1 MIEIFNLRLLGG
13 AIIVLFVY
21 FTPMFKDSTGAYPL
35 VFFLILILV
44 NIPESSLNSIQNV
57 ALLSFSTRISD
68 KIVGGTY
75 FTLLTTIGNI
85 GMALSNTG
93 VLFLVHFW
101 SMKKCLY
108 DPKSNHHLIWTSLNQ
123 TMTSYLKINSITKNT
138 CRNYLNTRVYI
149 QTDL

>member
-1 MIEIFNLRLLGG
+1 M
-13 AIIVLFVY
+13 FVY

-57 ALLSFSTRISD
+57 ACLSFTTRISD

-85 GMALSNTG
+85 GMSLSNTG
-93 VLFLVHFW
+93 VLFLVHLW
-101 SMKKCLY
+101 SLKKCLY
-108 DPKSNHHLIWTSLNQ
+108 DPNSNQLSWVSLNQ
-123 TMTSYLKINSITKNT
+123 TMNSYFKINSIIKNT
-138 CRNYLNTRVYI
+138 CKTELNTRV
-149 QTDL
+149 